1 MLLPALL
8 LMLPL
13 AAGGQTLAP
22 SASTETREA
31 PGPQIPLIGA
41 TDDEIAGRLRGILA
55 NIDGL
60 QNVTVRVSNG
70 VVTLE
75 GTTLEGALTARA
87 EDIAERLVGVV
98 AVENRIRTEHRV
110 DRRLSPVLARATN
123 LARGAVE
130 LLPVAGVALLS
141 LLAFWFAGRLFAR
154 WSALFER
161 MAPNAFLQ
169 GFIKSAVRLAFLVVG
184 LLVAADIL
192 GATALLG
199 SVMGAAGVLGLAVG
213 FAVRDTIENYIASI
227 LLSLRQPFSPGDHIL
242 VEGQEGHVTLLN
254 SRATVLITPGG
265 EHVRIPNSRIYK
277 AVITNF
283 TRAPERRFTFEVGI
297 GAAVDI
303 ARAQAIAL
311 GVLRGMDSVL
321 AQPQPIVTV
330 DRLGGSSLVLN
341 VSGWM
346 NQRRSDH
353 AKVKGE
359 AIRQVKE
366 AFDAA
371 GVPMPD
377 PTYVVRRPDPTPAPE
392 ATPPRRVTPEATSA
406 DVSAVMSTGAD
417 RAIERKV
424 AEMRAGSERD
434 LLASDATKE

>member
-1 MLLPALL
+1 M
-8 LMLPL
+8 
-13 AAGGQTLAP
+13 
-22 SASTETREA
+22 
-31 PGPQIPLIGA
+31 
-41 TDDEIAGRLRGILA
+41 
-55 NIDGL
+55 
-60 QNVTVRVSNG
+60 
-70 VVTLE
+70 
-75 GTTLEGALTARA
+75 
-87 EDIAERLVGVV
+87 
-98 AVENRIRTEHRV
+98 
-110 DRRLSPVLARATN
+110 
-123 LARGAVE
+123 
-130 LLPVAGVALLS
+130 
-141 LLAFWFAGRLFAR
+141 
-154 WSALFER
+154 
-161 MAPNAFLQ
+161 
-169 GFIKSAVRLAFLVVG
+169 
-184 LLVAADIL
+184 
-192 GATALLG
+192 
-199 SVMGAAGVLGLAVG
+199 
-213 FAVRDTIENYIASI
+213 
-227 LLSLRQPFSPGDHIL
+227 
-242 VEGQEGHVTLLN
+242 TLLN

-277 AVITNF
+277 AIITNF

-377 PTYVVRRPDPTPAPE
+377 PTYIVRRPDPKQAGGELVEVHALLHVERNSQKPMLLGRGGQVIKAIGSE
-392 ATPPRRVTPEATSA
+392 A
-406 DVSAVMSTGAD
+406 
-417 RAIERKV
+417 
-424 AEMRAGSERD
+424 RAGMET
-434 LLASDATKE
+434 LLGARVHLELHVTVLGEWQDDPKKLNRLGY